1 MPSNSWVVLRLKEEK
16 KPDVYLKF
24 KFNWTLFFFFL
35 VSPFLL
41 RSDSCFTWGR
51 LWHWFLRQDITF
63 GQKALEGNFQWGLPG
78 GGVVIGQSLTMGCLH
93 AGRVLGAPSKV
104 REAEGGGEGGK
115 MSQVGSKDACST
127 LGRQH
132 RGWGEGSAPGLSR
145 SLGYWPLPS
154 PGLPFQLFPGNAAI
168 MWGNG

>member
-16 KPDVYLKF
+16 NPNVYLKF

-41 RSDSCFTWGR
+41 RSDSCFTWER

-63 GQKALEGNFQWGLPG
+63 GQKALEGNFQWGHPG
-78 GGVVIGQSLTMGCLH
+78 GGVVIGRSLTMGCLC
-93 AGRVLGAPSKV
+93 AGRVLGAPRKV

-127 LGRQH
+127 LGRKH
-132 RGWGEGSAPGLSR
+132 RGWGPRPQQEPGILATPFPRPPFPTLSR
-145 SLGYWPLPS
+145 QCSHYVGKRLS
-154 PGLPFQLFPGNAAI
+154 R
-168 MWGNG
+168 